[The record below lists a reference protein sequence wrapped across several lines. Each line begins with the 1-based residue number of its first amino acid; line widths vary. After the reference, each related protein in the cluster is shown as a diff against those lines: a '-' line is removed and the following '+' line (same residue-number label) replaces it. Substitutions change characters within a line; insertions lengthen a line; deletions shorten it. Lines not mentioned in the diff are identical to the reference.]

1 MKNTSGVL
9 SWCPAWVQEPNVW
22 VGHMPFAYWLMGEV
36 QPEIFVELGTH
47 VGNSYFCF
55 CQAVR
60 DESLTSRCYAVDTW
74 KGDEQAG
81 PYGNKVYDL
90 VNRHNESQYENFS
103 TIYRMTSDEAL
114 GRFQD
119 RSVDLLHIDGLHTYD
134 AVRHSFEAWLPKLAP
149 GAIVLF
155 HDIEVYGGDFGVWR
169 FWGEL
174 KKKYPRWLEFSHS
187 AGLGILQIAG
197 TNKRVQPT
205 WLEALSE
212 SRGELSQVME
222 VAGEAL
228 ITKVKSHRVRTT
240 RRQIPSSSSLNS
252 PGFWRRLEQNFR
264 KQRYQWTFK
273 ILFDSAWYRSEYPDV
288 ARGGGDPWEH
298 YLKHGKD
305 EGRGLN
311 PAHNFINKKIHQRK
325 KSNAYHNWIRVH
337 DEITPQ
343 IRQDIERKMAAF
355 SCNPLLSVLMP
366 VYNTRPEWLGQAIE
380 SVRNQIY
387 PHWELCIADDCS
399 TDQRIH
405 RILEKYAKT
414 DPRIKVIFRDV
425 NGHIASAS
433 NSALALA
440 KGDFVAFLDHDD
452 KLPDHAL
459 YWVAEAINRNPEAQ
473 LFYSD
478 FDSINENGK
487 RYPGYFKP
495 DFNYELL
502 LAQNCVGHLGVY
514 SRELTCGMGGFRKGY
529 DGSQDWDLALRVAAT
544 IPHSQIVHIPKI
556 LYHWRNNPRSV
567 SHTSAEKCFVAGRRA
582 VADHLQS
589 AGGGSVHAAPG
600 CQGFNRIK
608 FPLPTTLPLVSII
621 MCTRDH
627 ASLLREAIE
636 SIDLISTYTNYEI
649 VIIDNGSQ
657 DPEAVTYLASL
668 AKRAGLRVVRDDL
681 PYNFSRLNN
690 EGVAQS
696 KGEVVCLLNN
706 DIEVLT
712 PDWLEEMLSFAIKPD
727 VGAVGARL
735 WYPDGTLQHGGV
747 ILGFGGIAAHAHLR
761 LSKGYCGYYGR
772 AALQQELSAVTG
784 ACLMVRRKVFDE
796 VGGFDEQLAVDFNDV
811 DFCLRLRAA
820 GYRNIWTPF
829 AELIHHES
837 ATRGKPDNPQK
848 FARFQ
853 QETHFMKMRWGKTI
867 EQDPFYNPNLST
879 TAADYSI
886 RNA

>member
-1 MKNTSGVL
+1 MAN
-9 SWCPAWVQEPNVW
+9 
-22 VGHMPFAYWLMGEV
+22 
-36 QPEIFVELGTH
+36 
-47 VGNSYFCF
+47 NSI
-55 CQAVR
+55 
-60 DESLTSRCYAVDTW
+60 
-74 KGDEQAG
+74 
-81 PYGNKVYDL
+81 
-90 VNRHNESQYENFS
+90 SQ
-103 TIYRMTSDEAL
+103 
-114 GRFQD
+114 Q
-119 RSVDLLHIDGLHTYD
+119 
-134 AVRHSFEAWLPKLAP
+134 
-149 GAIVLF
+149 
-155 HDIEVYGGDFGVWR
+155 
-169 FWGEL
+169 
-174 KKKYPRWLEFSHS
+174 
-187 AGLGILQIAG
+187 Q
-197 TNKRVQPT
+197 
-205 WLEALSE
+205 
-212 SRGELSQVME
+212 
-222 VAGEAL
+222 
-228 ITKVKSHRVRTT
+228 
-240 RRQIPSSSSLNS
+240 
-252 PGFWRRLEQNFR
+252 PGFWRRLERSIRERR
-264 KQRYQWTFK
+264 KLLQVRFA
-273 ILFDSAWYRSEYPDV
+273 FDRDWYLREYPDV
-288 ARGGGDPWEH
+288 AAAGIGPWKH
-298 YLKHGKD
+298 YIDFGRH
-305 EGRGLN
+305 EGRG
-311 PAHNFINKKIHQRK
+311 INS
-325 KSNAYHNWIRVH
+325 KSCLIGAYQEWIQKN
-337 DEITPQ
+337 EQITNS
-343 IRQDIERKMAAF
+343 IREEIERGIANMTHR
-355 SCNPLLSVLMP
+355 PVVSVIVP
-366 VYNTRPEWLGQAIE
+366 VYDPQPEWLIQAIE
-380 SVRNQIY
+380 SVLNQIY
-387 PHWELCIADDCS
+387 PNWELCVADDCS
-399 TDQRIH
+399 TDERI
-405 RILEKYAKT
+405 RGILEKYSRE
-414 DPRIKVIFRDV
+414 DPRISVNFRKT
-425 NGHIASAS
+425 NGDIALAS

-440 KGDFVAFLDHDD
+440 KGDFVALLDHDD
-452 KLPDHAL
+452 KLPEHAL

-514 SRELTCGMGGFRKGY
+514 SRELICGMGGFRKGY

-567 SHTSAEKCFVAGRRA
+567 SRTSTERCFAAGRRA

-589 AGGGSVHAAPG
+589 AGGGSVQAAPG

-627 ASLLREAIE
+627 TSLLRNAIE

-657 DPEAVTYLASL
+657 DPEAVVYLASL
-668 AKRAGLRVVRDDL
+668 AKRGGLRVIRDDL
-681 PYNFSRLNN
+681 LYNFSRLNN

-761 LSKGYCGYYGR
+761 LPKGYCGYYGR

-796 VGGFDEQLAVDFNDV
+796 VGGLDEQLAVDFNDI

-837 ATRGKPDNPQK
+837 ATRGKHDNPEK
-848 FARFQ
+848 ITRFQ
-853 QETHFMKMRWGKTI
+853 QETHFMQMRWGKTV
-867 EQDPFYNPNLST
+867 EKDPFYNPNLST
-879 TAADYSI
+879 ITADYSI
-886 RNA
+886 RLL